1 MFIPELVCG
10 IIIIGAVGTLVII
23 VSAAAIHQKKK
34 GK

>member
-10 IIIIGAVGTLVII
+10 IIIGAVGTLVII